1 MLDALERAD
10 LEAAA
15 VGCDGEQPDPWEPS
29 AMWQGCPAKA
39 ALARDDIEAA
49 MMMRGLA
56 AMSPLAGW
64 PAGIASRVVETWS
77 CIEGERAALRD
88 ARSE

>member
-1 MLDALERAD
+1 MERLDLV
-10 LEAAA
+10 EAST
-15 VGCDGEQPDPWEPS
+15 GCDGEQPDPWEPS
-29 AMWQGCPAKA
+29 VMWQGCPAKA

-88 ARSE
+88 EARSE